1 MDEVE
6 VLALYLHVTQVV
18 ILEMDLTKGS
28 GKSSMQQFR
37 KADPWHQKSGTQSR
51 RRELAESQSPNVL
64 STGQSGNCI
73 LDQQPPPTEDKSTA
87 PVLPASSAPI
97 CRQFWK
103 AGNYDEGLTSKSVI
117 QNGSSYLHIHPKF
130 LHSNA
135 TSHKWAFGAIA
146 ELLDNAVDEVQNG
159 ATLVIVDRISNPK
172 DGNPALLI
180 QDDGGGM
187 DPKTMRHCLS
197 FGFSAKK
204 SKSAIGQYGNGF
216 KTSSMRLGADVIVF
230 SRCLKERT
238 LMQSIG
244 LLSYTFLTQTGHD
257 RIVVP
262 MLDYVRNATTG
273 TWETLHQFG
282 EGHFMSNLSMLL
294 QWSPYSTEAELLKQL
309 DAIGNHGTRIIIYN
323 LWLKDDGSLE
333 LDFNSDLEDIC
344 LSGDAKLEDKGVNR
358 MAINESH
365 MANRYQYSLRVY
377 LSILYLQRPESFSI
391 VLRGRVV
398 EYHNIAA
405 DLKFPEFILYK
416 PQSGGYVEGKVVT
429 AIGFLKEA
437 PHVNIH
443 GFNVYHKNR
452 LILPFWKVVSY
463 SDSRGR
469 GVVGVLEAN
478 FIEPTHN
485 KQDFEKTSVFQKLEN
500 RLKEM
505 TWDYWDTHCRLL
517 GYRVTKKSRAT
528 TTSVESASGQPSNIK
543 QQPVMNN
550 KVILTTLRE
559 AEGVA
564 LRYPL
569 PASSNCIEGS
579 PRESLSN
586 SQGNHGQEQLK
597 RKVAHHITEPEN
609 MKRRAG
615 GVDVPTNQEIQVEDQ
630 EVKNLL
636 QENKRLR
643 EQCLE
648 NEKRVEKLN
657 LKVKLLRTEIEDA
670 DQEYARLLAE
680 LQLLDKSKDEP
691 NDAP

>member
-294 QWSPYSTEAELLKQL
+294 QWSPYSTEAELLKQ
-309 DAIGNHGTRIIIYN
+309 
-323 LWLKDDGSLE
+323 
-333 LDFNSDLEDIC
+333 
-344 LSGDAKLEDKGVNR
+344 
-358 MAINESH
+358 
-365 MANRYQYSLRVY
+365 
-377 LSILYLQRPESFSI
+377 
-391 VLRGRVV
+391 
-398 EYHNIAA
+398 
-405 DLKFPEFILYK
+405 
-416 PQSGGYVEGKVVT
+416 GKVVT

-586 SQGNHGQEQLK
+586 SQGNHGQVEQLK